1 LKAFVLVRGVETG
14 RLYLYNREVWQYM
27 TERDTIHKFVFV
39 AENDD
44 IEVLKGYQKLVN
56 KDIEIKG

>member
-1 LKAFVLVRGVETG
+1 MKAFVLVRGESG
-14 RLYLYNREVWQYM
+14 RLYLYNREIWQYM
-27 TERDTIHKFVFV
+27 VERDSNHKFVFV

-44 IEVLKGYQKLVN
+44 HEVIKGYQKLVN